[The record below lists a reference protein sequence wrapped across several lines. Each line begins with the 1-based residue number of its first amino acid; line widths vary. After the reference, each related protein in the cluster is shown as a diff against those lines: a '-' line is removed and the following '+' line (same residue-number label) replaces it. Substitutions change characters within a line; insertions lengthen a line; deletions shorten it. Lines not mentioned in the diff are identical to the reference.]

1 MWSGIKI
8 VLSHFVALCT
18 AVLAL
23 LASIATAYFRDQV
36 AAGIRWI
43 LRPLAARLPWN
54 HPQRRSSSGE
64 PAPELVSLFT
74 VVQLRILEPD
84 GSHATYEKTS
94 DYEVRS
100 ATLAEYREGVTA
112 AGTATNFTTQVGR
125 ITETIKE
132 HGFYVS
138 RIDLGNLLHRGA
150 RFQNTYS
157 VDLVNS
163 FLAVEEHWT
172 QEIAVPSEY
181 LTVRVVF
188 PASRPA
194 SLLRCKLLNGLEE
207 TQLPTSARLV
217 HLHGY
222 PTAVWDLPQPV
233 LGKIYKLEWVW

>member
-1 MWSGIKI
+1 MRPEFKI

-36 AAGIRWI
+36 TAGLRWI
-43 LRPLAARLPWN
+43 LWPLAARLPWN
-54 HPQRRSSSGE
+54 HSQRPSSSGE
-64 PAPELVSLFT
+64 PVHELVSLFT
-74 VVQLRILEPD
+74 VVQLRIFEPD
-84 GSHATYEKTS
+84 GSHATYDKTS

-112 AGTATNFTTQVGR
+112 EGTATNFATLVGR

-132 HGFYVS
+132 HGFYIS
-138 RIDLGNLLHRGA
+138 RIGLGNLLHQGA

-157 VDLVNS
+157 VDLVDS
-163 FLAVEEHWT
+163 FLAMEEHWT

-181 LTVRVVF
+181 LTMRVVF
-188 PASRPA
+188 PTSRPP

-222 PTAVWDLPQPV
+222 PIAVWELPHPF
-233 LGKIYKLEWVW
+233 LGAIYKLEWVW

>member
-1 MWSGIKI
+1 MWSGFKL

-23 LASIATAYFRDQV
+23 LASVATAYFRDQV
-36 AAGIRWI
+36 TAGIRWI
-43 LRPLAARLPWN
+43 LRPLSARLPWN
-54 HPQRRSSSGE
+54 HTRRPRSSGE
-64 PAPELVSLFT
+64 PVHELVSLFT
-74 VVQLRILEPD
+74 VVQLRIFEPD

-112 AGTATNFTTQVGR
+112 EGTATNFTTLAGR

-138 RIDLGNLLHRGA
+138 QIDLGNLLHQGA

-157 VDLVNS
+157 VDLVDS
-163 FLAVEEHWT
+163 FMAVEEHWT

-181 LTVRVVF
+181 LVIRVVF
-188 PASRPA
+188 PTSRPP
-194 SLLRCKLLNGLEE
+194 SLLRCKLVTGLDE

-217 HLHGY
+217 NLHGY
-222 PTAVWDLPQPV
+222 TSAVWELAQPF
-233 LGKIYKLEWVW
+233 LGAIYKLEWIW